1 MVKKKLMQL
10 NYETKNLAQKNREK
24 FKQKMSQEVI
34 KGKRV
39 KLNWSCTKI
48 KKISTL
54 QKLMDQI

>member
-1 MVKKKLMQL
+1 MKK
-10 NYETKNLAQKNREK
+10 KNLAQKTEK
-24 FKQKMSQEVI
+24 VKQKISQEVI

-39 KLNWSCTKI
+39 KLKRSCTKI